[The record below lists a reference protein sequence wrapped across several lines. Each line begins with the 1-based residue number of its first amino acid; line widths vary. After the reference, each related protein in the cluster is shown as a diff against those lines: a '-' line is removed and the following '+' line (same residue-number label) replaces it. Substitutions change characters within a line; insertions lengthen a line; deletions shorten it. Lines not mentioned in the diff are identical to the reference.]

1 MVEPQPPTVAATVPV
16 RGLKCRGG
24 DAAAEPAMAGTP
36 NRGQER
42 GGEEGEEEEKAVLRR
57 GLAAARARRKAGPV
71 TPSPSWK
78 LEASPPR
85 PEEPVADSSAAA
97 AVAGAMGRRSSAV
110 AASARQL
117 GATLWEIRDVIKVD
131 GAGRRIRRRGRR
143 GGVAGDDDEAD
154 RVRARRS
161 FLPSGQHGDIIMVS
175 PFFAHVCIFSVSF
188 LFAGFCT
195 ASSRFTLATNY
206 AKAMK
211 VFLQLQ
217 NLIFWCSCKCC
228 L

>member
-1 MVEPQPPTVAATVPV
+1 MVEPQPPPVAATVPV

-97 AVAGAMGRRSSAV
+97 AARGDGEEELGRRGLR
-110 AASARQL
+110 AA
-117 GATLWEIRDVIKVD
+117 
-131 GAGRRIRRRGRR
+131 AGRHAVGDPGRHQGRRRRATDPAARAEGWRRRRRRRG
-143 GGVAGDDDEAD
+143 GSGKSSPVFSSL
-154 RVRARRS
+154 RS
-161 FLPSGQHGDIIMVS
+161 
-175 PFFAHVCIFSVSF
+175 
-188 LFAGFCT
+188 T
-195 ASSRFTLATNY
+195 
-206 AKAMK
+206 
-211 VFLQLQ
+211 
-217 NLIFWCSCKCC
+217 W
-228 L
+228 